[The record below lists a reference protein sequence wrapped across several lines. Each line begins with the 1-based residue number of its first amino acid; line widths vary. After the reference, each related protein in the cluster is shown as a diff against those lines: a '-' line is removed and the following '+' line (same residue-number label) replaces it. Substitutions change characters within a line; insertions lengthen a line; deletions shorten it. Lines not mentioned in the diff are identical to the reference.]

1 MPNYVIPSGRVLTTG
16 DFLEVAVRKAMS
28 PGVVSIS
35 EEASL
40 EMAYES
46 MVVHRIHAI
55 LVVGDGDQRPLGWA
69 TAKGMLAFADSD
81 RSLVSAR
88 DAITEQAHS
97 IERHRTVREAIEKL
111 SETDITHL
119 LVVDEGGG
127 FPIGTLS
134 DIDLAAFL
142 GHKS

>member
-35 EEASL
+35 ADASL

-55 LVVGDGDQRPLGWA
+55 LVVGDDRTPLGWA
-69 TAKGMLAFADSD
+69 TAKGMLAFCDRD
-81 RSLVSAR
+81 RSLVTAR
-88 DAITEQAHS
+88 DAITEEAQT
-97 IERHRTVREAIEKL
+97 IERNRSVRDAIALL
-111 SETDITHL
+111 SGAEITHL
-119 LVVDEGGG
+119 IVVDEGGG

>member
-35 EEASL
+35 EAASL

-55 LVVGDGDQRPLGWA
+55 LVVADSDGGPLGWA
-69 TAKGMLAFADSD
+69 TAKGMLGFADQD
-81 RSLVSAR
+81 RTLVTAR
-88 DAITEQAHS
+88 DAITERIRT
-97 IERHRTVREAIEKL
+97 IERHRTVREAIAQL
-111 SETDITHL
+111 SESDVTHL